1 MKETRREE
9 ILDAALRVFAE
20 RGYRGTSIDA
30 VAERAGLTR
39 QGVLHYFPSKKKLFM
54 ALLRFREEL
63 NREHLVGHDDKDDWP
78 GLFAEVVAY
87 DHTYPCLAQ
96 VHSVMLAEGIT
107 GAAPAQQYLHDH
119 YETMQELMIGR
130 LTERYGDRLPSGLA
144 PRAAARAMLAM
155 LDGMQQQWLLDGEQN
170 DYPEIMRD
178 VLSVLLGSTPV

>member
-1 MKETRREE
+1 MTHARREE
-9 ILDAALRVFAE
+9 ILEAALRVFAD

-30 VAERAGLTR
+30 VAECVGLTR
-39 QGVLHYFPSKKKLFM
+39 QGVLHYFPSKKKLFL
-54 ALLRFREEL
+54 ALLRFREDL
-63 NREHLVGHDDKDDWP
+63 NREHLVGRDDQDDWP

-96 VHSVMLAEGIT
+96 VHSVMLADGMT
-107 GAAPAQQYLHDH
+107 GVDPAQHYLHDH
-119 YETMQELMIGR
+119 YESLQEQMVKR

-155 LDGMQQQWLLDGEQN
+155 LDGMQQQWLLDGEQD

>member
-1 MKETRREE
+1 MEETRREE
-9 ILDAALRVFAE
+9 ILEAALRVFAE
-20 RGYRGTSIDA
+20 RGFRGTSIDA

-54 ALLRFREEL
+54 ALLRFREKL
-63 NREHLVGHDDKDDWP
+63 NREHLEGHDDKDDWP
-78 GLFAEVVAY
+78 GMLAAAVAY

-96 VHSVMLAEGIT
+96 VHSVMLAEGVT

-119 YETMQELMIGR
+119 YETMQALMIAQ
-130 LTERYGDRLPSGLA
+130 LTERYGERLPSGLS

-155 LDGMQQQWLLDGEQN
+155 LDGMQQQWLLDGEQD

>member
-1 MKETRREE
+1 MEETRREE
-9 ILDAALRVFAE
+9 ILEAALRVFAE
-20 RGYRGTSIDA
+20 RGFRGTSIDA

-39 QGVLHYFPSKKKLFM
+39 QGVLHYFPSKKKLFL
-54 ALLRFREEL
+54 ALLRFREKL
-63 NREHLVGHDDKDDWP
+63 NREHLEGHDDKDDWP
-78 GLFAEVVAY
+78 GMLAAAVAY

-96 VHSVMLAEGIT
+96 VHSVMLAEGVT

-119 YETMQELMIGR
+119 YETMQALMIAQ
-130 LTERYGDRLPSGLA
+130 LTERYGERLPSGLS

-155 LDGMQQQWLLDGEQN
+155 LDGMQQQWLLDGEQD

>member
-1 MKETRREE
+1 MEETRREE
-9 ILDAALRVFAE
+9 IIEAALRVFAE
-20 RGYRGTSIDA
+20 RGFRGTSIDA

-54 ALLRFREEL
+54 ALLRFREKL
-63 NREHLVGHDDKDDWP
+63 NREHLEGHDDKDDWP
-78 GLFAEVVAY
+78 GMLAAAVAY

-96 VHSVMLAEGIT
+96 VHSVMLAEGVT
-107 GAAPAQQYLHDH
+107 GAAPAQEYLHDH
-119 YETMQELMIGR
+119 YETMQALMIAQ
-130 LTERYGDRLPSGLA
+130 LTERYGERLPSGLS

-155 LDGMQQQWLLDGEQN
+155 LDGMQQQWLLDGEQD